1 MKEKK
6 IRAFA
11 IDDDLGDLEILR
23 RHLED
28 IADWHVEFTPFSQWE
43 QGMKALEQKHMDVL
57 FVDYF
62 LGRTTGLEVI
72 STLREKGE
80 KRPIIALTG
89 QGSEKIAA
97 EITRAGADDYLSK
110 DELTPSLLKRT
121 ISNLME
127 RFKSVE
133 EKALLEKQL
142 QEAQKMETL
151 GTLAGGIAHDFN
163 NLLMS
168 IMGYADFARIKSE
181 GREIEAD
188 LQHII
193 DTCRQM
199 SELVGQLLSFSRKEK
214 DKISSINVAQTIS
227 NAINI
232 LQHTLPKKIELVL
245 EKPAHKVSVKAN
257 VNLLNQ
263 IILNLCINASD
274 AMPEGGKIHIK
285 YRYYEV
291 DTAYALSHPDISAG
305 EYVRIEVSD
314 TGEGMTREI
323 MKRIFDPFFTT
334 KNLDN
339 NKGTGLGLSIVW
351 NNVKKM
357 DGAIDVDSEVGK
369 GTVFTLY
376 LPSGKKTSE
385 VSYPTDAKEILGKN
399 EVILVVDDEKLI
411 LNLAKKMLTRM
422 NYKVYIADSGGMA
435 LDTFR
440 ELEDEI
446 DLIILD
452 ISMPAMNGRECLRRL
467 KALNADVKVIFSSG
481 HDLTSEVDA
490 LKALGASGLI
500 QKPYLMTDLGTRIR
514 SVLNS

>member
-1 MKEKK
+1 MEDKK
-6 IRAFA
+6 FVVFA
-11 IDDDLGDLEILR
+11 IDDDPADLEILR
-23 RHLED
+23 RYLAD
-28 IADWHVEFTPFSQWE
+28 ITDWDVEFYPFPRWE
-43 QGMKALEQKHMDVL
+43 QGVKEIERQTMDVL

-62 LGRTTGLEVI
+62 LGATTGLEVI
-72 STLREKGE
+72 KTLREKGE
-80 KRPIIALTG
+80 KRPIVALTG
-89 QGSEKIAA
+89 QGNEKIAA
-97 EITRAGADDYLSK
+97 EITRAGADDYLPK
-110 DELTPSLLKRT
+110 DELTPSLLRRT

-181 GREIEAD
+181 GRDIETD

-193 DTCRQM
+193 NTCRQM

-214 DKISSINVAQTIS
+214 DKIESVNVAQTIS

-232 LQHTLPKKIELVL
+232 LQHTLPKKIELVV
-245 EKPAHKVSVKAN
+245 EKPAHKVFVNAN
-257 VNLLNQ
+257 INLLNQ
-263 IILNLCINASD
+263 IILNLCINSSD

-285 YRYYEV
+285 YSYHEV

-305 EYVRIEVSD
+305 EYVRIEISD

-334 KNLDN
+334 KNLDS

-357 DGAIDVDSEVGK
+357 AGAIDVHSEVGK
-369 GTVFTLY
+369 GTRFKLY
-376 LPSGKKTSE
+376 LPSGKRTSE
-385 VSYPTDAKEILGKN
+385 IKYPTDAKEILGKN

-411 LNLAKKMLTRM
+411 LNLADKMLTRM
-422 NYKVYIADSGGMA
+422 NYKVYTASSGGMA

-452 ISMPAMNGRECLRRL
+452 ISMPGMNGRECLKRL
-467 KALNADVKVIFSSG
+467 KALKADVKVIFSSG

-490 LKALGASGLI
+490 LKALGALGLI